1 MKEHTAPFLPSGGIR
16 AVFIGVAATVI
27 CMLLLS
33 FLLSAIIYF
42 SPLSESL
49 LPRLAILSNTLS
61 LLFGGWMAGRLAG
74 SRGLL
79 VGMLTSAIILIL
91 MLLFGFG
98 EGVAIPLKLVYCLL
112 AGMIGGIFGV
122 R

>member
-1 MKEHTAPFLPSGGIR
+1 M
-16 AVFIGVAATVI
+16 FIGVAATVI

-33 FLLSAIIYF
+33 FLLSAMIYF

-74 SRGLL
+74 KETEPAAEESEE
-79 VGMLTSAIILIL
+79 A
-91 MLLFGFG
+91 
-98 EGVAIPLKLVYCLL
+98 
-112 AGMIGGIFGV
+112 
-122 R
+122 